1 MPQQPPQRV
10 HPSFVRQQGDTLM
23 VPVRVLP
30 RSRRNDLA
38 LEADGLRIHLT
49 APPVEGKANEA
60 LIALLAGC
68 LGVPQRQV
76 LVARGATGRQKIL
89 AIEGLTLA
97 VFWQRLDMALAR
109 EIKGNTSP

>member
-1 MPQQPPQRV
+1 MSQQPAQPV
-10 HPSFVRQQGDTLM
+10 YPSFVRQQGDTLL

-60 LIALLAGC
+60 LITLLAGC
-68 LGVPQRQV
+68 LGIPQRQMV
-76 LVARGATGRQKIL
+76 VARGATGRQKVL
-89 AIEGLTLA
+89 AIEGLTLE
-97 VFWQRLDMALAR
+97 VFWQRLGLAVAR
-109 EIKGNTSP
+109 ESKGNPSP